1 MGNCFQTFSIK
12 RRMPSARRRPKS
24 WKGAYCWVPVGSPAC
39 TASASERC
47 MLRCKQKIGDR
58 KMQFPQMGMH
68 FRSNAQRKF
77 PFQHMFLNVLF
88 HSPNCETTHW
98 GIDCKV
104 SETSNSEI
112 CRMVLKRK
120 RKKGERK
127 KEWFLVCR
135 SRQALFL
142 WAHGQNGVETS
153 ENWPWKVPIQGWS
166 EVPNPLWYLRAETDP
181 HFV

>member
-104 SETSNSEI
+104 SEISNSDI
-112 CRMVLKRK
+112 CRMVFSLQISASAFFVSTWSKRRRDIRELTLESSHTRVVGSSEPIVVLKGR
-120 RKKGERK
+120 
-127 KEWFLVCR
+127 
-135 SRQALFL
+135 
-142 WAHGQNGVETS
+142 NGSTLCVVYWNS
-153 ENWPWKVPIQGWS
+153 
-166 EVPNPLWYLRAETDP
+166 LYLRP
-181 HFV
+181 HNT

>member
-12 RRMPSARRRPKS
+12 RRKS

-68 FRSNAQRKF
+68 FRSNAQRNF
-77 PFQHMFLNVLF
+77 PFQHIFLNVLF

-104 SETSNSEI
+104 SEISNSEI
-112 CRMVLKRK
+112 CRMVFSLQISASAFFVSTWSKRRRDIRELTLESSHTRMVGSSEPIVVLK
-120 RKKGERK
+120 
-127 KEWFLVCR
+127 CR
-135 SRQALFL
+135 
-142 WAHGQNGVETS
+142 NGSTLCVVYWNS
-153 ENWPWKVPIQGWS
+153 
-166 EVPNPLWYLRAETDP
+166 LYLRP
-181 HFV
+181 HNT

>member
-68 FRSNAQRKF
+68 FRSNAQRNF
-77 PFQHMFLNVLF
+77 PFQHIFLNVLF
-88 HSPNCETTHW
+88 HSPNCATTHW

-104 SETSNSEI
+104 SEISNSAI
-112 CRMVLKRK
+112 CRVVFSLQISASAFFVSTWSKRRRDIRELTLESSHTRVVGSSEPIVVLKGR
-120 RKKGERK
+120 
-127 KEWFLVCR
+127 
-135 SRQALFL
+135 
-142 WAHGQNGVETS
+142 NGSTLCVVYWNS
-153 ENWPWKVPIQGWS
+153 
-166 EVPNPLWYLRAETDP
+166 LYLRP
-181 HFV
+181 HNS